1 MHTHDRH
8 GVRFLRKEGC
18 EMDLIFMTIVFDGGF
33 VVWEGVDFGFA
44 CTPGKTNNSVSI
56 EKRLEQVIRI

>member
-1 MHTHDRH
+1 
-8 GVRFLRKEGC
+8 
-18 EMDLIFMTIVFDGGF
+18 MDLIFMTIVFDGGF

-56 EKRLEQVIRI
+56 EKRLEQAIRI